1 MNNLNRD
8 VLDESTSEFRDQLLA
23 TTVAT
28 SRRVRRTRAIIRIA
42 AASAASLLVALTITR
57 QTLTER
63 SSGISPSS
71 ASSAVNNN
79 ADSTAYAIILSVP
92 FTNILRTTP
101 LPLKDLL
108 ATESPIKTLDNTAHP
123 VINPINDDQL
133 LALFAGRPVAL
144 VLISSGEEL
153 ILLETD
159 PPISN

>member
-108 ATESPIKTLDNTAHP
+108 ATESPIKT
-123 VINPINDDQL
+123 
-133 LALFAGRPVAL
+133 
-144 VLISSGEEL
+144 
-153 ILLETD
+153 
-159 PPISN
+159 